1 MIADGERVS
10 WIRGLNKYASNT
22 TMALLHQ
29 VIDKSGEDRFIERQA
44 SSGLESSVVRRVQV
58 QKVHSLNFRKENWNV

>member
-1 MIADGERVS
+1 MENVLVESAVL
-10 WIRGLNKYASNT
+10 LNKYASNT

-44 SSGLESSVVRRVQV
+44 SSGLESSVVQHIPVT
-58 QKVHSLNFRKENWNV
+58 RK